1 MSNLNTVEN
10 WIYHILRI
18 FFGVILI
25 YASIDKIIHPTL
37 FAQTIENYRMIS
49 PLLSRWLAI
58 WLPWLELFLGF
69 LLIVGFWP
77 VETSYINAALMLMF
91 YIAVQQAYLR
101 GLDINCGCFAAEAG
115 SKVDI
120 AKVLENIALLL
131 SSLYYIFLVKKH
143 SAAPLN

>member
-1 MSNLNTVEN
+1 MSNLTTVET
-10 WIYHILRI
+10 WLYHILRV
-18 FFGVILI
+18 FFGIILI
-25 YASIDKIIHPTL
+25 YASIEKILYPTQ

-69 LLIVGFWP
+69 MLIVGFWP
-77 VETSYINAALMLMF
+77 TEVSYTNAALMLIF

-101 GLDINCGCFAAEAG
+101 GLDINCGCFAAESG

-120 AKVLENIALLL
+120 AKVCENIVLLI
-131 SSLYYIFLVKKH
+131 SSIYYISLVKRYRLT
-143 SAAPLN
+143 SLS